1 MTNTHVDQ
9 SLVSSEVKLA
19 VPELQTIMAILR
31 SLKPYLQERWGITDL
46 AVFGSVARGE
56 ARAGSDVDILFDYDY
71 PLGFELVKVGDF
83 LENRLGFK
91 VDLLSKRA
99 IRPQV
104 WDFIQEEM
112 RYV

>member
-1 MTNTHVDQ
+1 
-9 SLVSSEVKLA
+9 
-19 VPELQTIMAILR
+19 
-31 SLKPYLQERWGITDL
+31 
-46 AVFGSVARGE
+46 
-56 ARAGSDVDILFDYDY
+56 LFDYDY

-91 VDLLSKRA
+91 VDLLSKKA

-112 RYV
+112 HYV